1 LRADQLVSDAR
12 DREDICEWCAVE
24 GKVDYAALY
33 ETLSRVLAEDRR
45 LRKDLDVPA
54 KSSKRLTQDSLAVKY
69 DAAHTPLL
77 PGWVGSDGQPPNKG
91 RRMVDVDV
99 SNRAGAVGGFG
110 GGSLAIAQ
118 KRHFGS
124 DPKRYHRHF
133 DDGDEFGDGLVPQ
146 EHARHFREG
155 VAGGESQRHF
165 HRYHGDGDDLGPS
178 LVPNEEHSL
187 VDEVGRAGQRNQTHY
202 HRHYYDGDQLHMRW
216 ETATPEKRI
225 RPMVDALPA
234 DPSLIARAAGAEE
247 FRGDDLDAREKRLEA
262 RKSGRRSPVDVRN
275 SVRDKLKNSV
285 AFSGNAQ
292 TAAVRLRHAFKRH
305 ARRGVSAGGGAL
317 LLLGARG
324 MVGSGAGA
332 VAAPT
337 DVGQVLRELGV
348 ELDESE
354 LEALLG
360 EVQGNAVPVEAVVR
374 DVARCVAGV
383 C

>member
-1 LRADQLVSDAR
+1 MAVSPSRRSGTSGAIRSGTIDILTTGTSSGTAWCPRSTLDIIGRA
-12 DREDICEWCAVE
+12 WP
-24 GKVDYAALY
+24 AA
-33 ETLSRVLAEDRR
+33 SRRATST
-45 LRKDLDVPA
+45 A
-54 KSSKRLTQDSLAVKY
+54 TTATATTS
-69 DAAHTPLL
+69 
-77 PGWVGSDGQPPNKG
+77 G
-91 RRMVDVDV
+91 RRIYYSRMP
-99 SNRAGAVGGFG
+99 SGT
-110 GGSLAIAQ
+110 
-118 KRHFGS
+118 
-124 DPKRYHRHF
+124 PC
-133 DDGDEFGDGLVPQ
+133 
-146 EHARHFREG
+146 
-155 VAGGESQRHF
+155 HF
-165 HRYHGDGDDLGPS
+165 HLDAIDAIPNMLIS
-178 LVPNEEHSL
+178 AQVPNEEHSL

-234 DPSLIARAAGAEE
+234 DPSLIARRRAPRNLEETISTQGRSASRPVNLEEGA
-247 FRGDDLDAREKRLEA
+247 RWMCAIRC
-262 RKSGRRSPVDVRN
+262 
-275 SVRDKLKNSV
+275 RDKLKNSV